1 MIASIRE
8 FVSKDFALKLF
19 SLVLA
24 ILIWF
29 TVSFALDKESTP
41 LVSTPLP
48 LSQNVFSNLP
58 VVVLSSAQDVHD
70 FSVDP
75 KAVEVTVQGTAATLK
90 NLQAKDI
97 RVLVDLTGIE
107 AAHDLR
113 KRLEVTTPAGVTLVK
128 VDPVEVQVIFPR
140 RN

>member
-1 MIASIRE
+1 MITFIRDL
-8 FVSKDFALKLF
+8 VSKDIALKLF

-29 TVSFALDKESTP
+29 TVSFAVEKAETP
-41 LVSTPLP
+41 MATFPLP
-48 LSQNVFSNLP
+48 LAERVFANLP
-58 VVVLSSAQDVHD
+58 VIVLSSAQDVRD
-70 FSVDP
+70 VSVDP
-75 KAVEVTVQGTAATLK
+75 KEVEVTVQGAAATLK
-90 NLQAKDI
+90 NLQDKDI

-113 KRLEVTTPAGVTLVK
+113 KRLEVSTPAGVTLLR
-128 VDPVEVQVIFPR
+128 VDPTEVQVLFPR